1 MRKRLLQSKKLLSEK
16 DKESQEVVDK
26 MFTLK
31 LEHRKRMSLQ
41 NQASESSIAAEPI
54 KKTEV
59 ADVSAL
65 KK

>member
-1 MRKRLLQSKKLLSEK
+1 MLQSKKLLSEK